1 MTESWT
7 VLFDGTLGSLLN
19 ELFDG
24 QSVQWNAGHLSED
37 WTILCGLHDTGL
49 LETVSSRR
57 TQFGQIKGL
66 IIDIVFAV
74 FGQIWWMLFD
84 GCPENVCSSRE
95 DSTSIPYPCPNRS
108 GRGVGNTPLCKPRKG
123 REKKNLPT
131 YLMDDLFD
139 GTMGMDYYYGYR
151 LSYTG
156 IHLDTLRQNHEIL
169 FQIQTGLFKTVS
181 SRRDSNW
188 PN

>member
-1 MTESWT
+1 MSTRQSE
-7 VLFDGTLGSLLN
+7 LG
-19 ELFDG
+19 
-24 QSVQWNAGHLSED
+24 A
-37 WTILCGLHDTGL
+37 
-49 LETVSSRR
+49 
-57 TQFGQIKGL
+57 TQFGVALCKNILHSEIAPRVRPVVRTGVSHSSQWKEGS
-66 IIDIVFAV
+66 
-74 FGQIWWMLFD
+74 
-84 GCPENVCSSRE
+84 PENVCSSRE

-108 GRGVGNTPLCKPRKG
+108 GRGVRNTPLCKPRKG

-151 LSYTG
+151 LSQTG